1 MFIVVPLI
9 ILGIFIFT
17 IAMTASPKFRGKF
30 MSRQIKSL
38 KYMIDDAKDDIEEMG
53 SIAGNIQTKISK
65 NILDDNE
72 EALKDIEIR
81 RANIDKE
88 GIEIKARALKDGLSK
103 NVVYCKHCGA
113 SIDEDSTFCKRCGK
127 KQ

>member
-1 MFIVVPLI
+1 MI
-9 ILGIFIFT
+9 
-17 IAMTASPKFRGKF
+17 SPKIRGKF
-30 MSRQIKSL
+30 MGRQIKSL
-38 KYMIDDAKDDIEEMG
+38 KYMIEDAKDDIEKMG

-65 NILDDNE
+65 NILDNNE
-72 EALKDIEIR
+72 ETLKDIEIR
-81 RANIDKE
+81 KANIDKE

-113 SIDEDSTFCKRCGK
+113 AIDEDSTFCKKCGK